1 MVALTCATV
10 LGSQVRDGVRVAV
23 EGQLLRGAL
32 PDTVADDWQMDAWL
46 QSLQLSP
53 NADAGHEYNI
63 YLLPAGRHGAFRLED
78 GGGRLIMGTGMSGWL
93 LVSPGETK
101 LMKSI
106 QGLPKTLA
114 GVVRGEDKDVSSALV
129 ESSAAGARVL
139 ASSARFSGELEARE
153 VGQRWRLRVT
163 LTLLVGCSADLPNAS
178 AVHHRPRATV
188 TTDNLEVDQVLSATR
203 AGADCARGPVTWEA
217 EEAMESMVLPLVQ
230 RLNET
235 YHISLDSQVL
245 HYADLAV
252 APVWDAEL
260 GAYVLKSRT
269 LNDFINWQNWPLDS
283 TTSLTRTV
291 HLLLYLPSRHV
302 SPLLLLDSKS
312 ERLSPPAFM
321 VAGHGAAYVLPDQS
335 LLSAPAPGGLG
346 AHLTEAHLRQPLAA
360 LVGQLRNILGLESP
374 PNVRSLPDY
383 ATGAPLWQL
392 RTMQVLLFRA
402 CVGWCGPHFTFRTF
416 VCRGVI
422 LLVALVC
429 REVGLGSRTREQEEC
444 ARGSDAIMRSCDH
457 VQAPSHRTPAH
468 TTRTHKSKHTTHT

>member
-1 MVALTCATV
+1 
-10 LGSQVRDGVRVAV
+10 VRDGVRVAV
-23 EGQLLRGAL
+23 KGELLRGAL
-32 PDTVADDWQMDAWL
+32 PDAVADDWQMDAWL
-46 QSLQLSP
+46 QSLQPSP
-53 NADAGHEYNI
+53 HADAGHEYSI
-63 YLLPAGRHGAFRLED
+63 YLLPAGRHGAFRVED

-129 ESSAAGARVL
+129 ESSAAGARIS

-178 AVHHRPRATV
+178 DVYHRPRATV
-188 TTDNLEVDQVLSATR
+188 TTDNLEVEQVLSATR
-203 AGADCARGPVTWEA
+203 AGADCARGQVTWEA

-252 APVWDAEL
+252 APVFDAEL
-260 GAYVLKSRT
+260 GAYVLKSGT

-321 VAGHGAAYVLPDQS
+321 VAGHGAAYVLPDTS
-335 LLSAPAPGGLG
+335 LLSAPAPGSLG
-346 AHLTEAHLRQPLAA
+346 AHLTEAQLRPPLAA

-392 RTMQVLLFRA
+392 RTMQVLLSHQCVACRSRCFINVLGVRRRSGRDSPCGVGCLGGEKYAVCVERSKLRKQDERA
-402 CVGWCGPHFTFRTF
+402 RRAFQRH
-416 VCRGVI
+416 I
-422 LLVALVC
+422 
-429 REVGLGSRTREQEEC
+429 
-444 ARGSDAIMRSCDH
+444 SDAMMR
-457 VQAPSHRTPAH
+457 
-468 TTRTHKSKHTTHT
+468 

>member
-63 YLLPAGRHGAFRLED
+63 YLLPAGRHGAFRVED

-217 EEAMESMVLPLVQ
+217 AEAMESMVLPLVQ

-235 YHISLDSQVL
+235 YHISLDS
-245 HYADLAV
+245 
-252 APVWDAEL
+252 
-260 GAYVLKSRT
+260 
-269 LNDFINWQNWPLDS
+269 
-283 TTSLTRTV
+283 
-291 HLLLYLPSRHV
+291 
-302 SPLLLLDSKS
+302 
-312 ERLSPPAFM
+312 
-321 VAGHGAAYVLPDQS
+321 
-335 LLSAPAPGGLG
+335 
-346 AHLTEAHLRQPLAA
+346 
-360 LVGQLRNILGLESP
+360 
-374 PNVRSLPDY
+374 
-383 ATGAPLWQL
+383 
-392 RTMQVLLFRA
+392 
-402 CVGWCGPHFTFRTF
+402 
-416 VCRGVI
+416 
-422 LLVALVC
+422 
-429 REVGLGSRTREQEEC
+429 
-444 ARGSDAIMRSCDH
+444 RSCT
-457 VQAPSHRTPAH
+457 TP
-468 TTRTHKSKHTTHT
+468 TWP